1 MKRIFTTFLFISL
14 IAILAACG
22 KDDAEPLGEVE
33 ELHPIEVE
41 LTVTEAVKVGESVEM
56 TTLVTQNGEEIA
68 DADKVVYEI
77 WEEGKKEESEMLDA
91 VNEKDGTYTGE
102 TSFDADGM
110 YHIQVHVDARAQHS
124 MPTKTVTVGDGGEYE
139 EETEEDGSHAHH
151 TEGFSMHFVKPE
163 NVQAGEET
171 EFVLQLEL
179 DDQALENA
187 RVRYEIWSGDNA
199 DNKDWITA
207 EESAP
212 GEYTAVHNFPEAGL
226 FQIVIHVQDDEELH
240 EHEEHEIEV
249 Q

>member
-1 MKRIFTTFLFISL
+1 MKRRITTFLFISI

-41 LTVTEAVKVGESVEM
+41 LIVTEAVKVGEAVEM
-56 TTLVTQNGEEIA
+56 STLVTQNGEKIA

-77 WEEGKKEESEMLDA
+77 WEEGKKEDSEMMDA
-91 VNEKDGTYTGE
+91 VNEEDGTYTAE
-102 TSFDADGM
+102 SSFDADGL
-110 YHIQVHVDARAQHS
+110 YHIQVHVDARGQHS

-139 EETEEDGSHAHH
+139 ETEEDSGHGHH

-163 NVQAGEET
+163 NVEAGEET
-171 EFVLQLEL
+171 ELVLQLEL

-187 RVRYEIWSGDNA
+187 RVRYEIWSEANVDK
-199 DNKDWITA
+199 KDWITA
-207 EESAP
+207 EELAP
-212 GEYTAVHNFPEAGL
+212 GKYTAVHTFLEADL
-226 FQIVIHVQDDEELH
+226 FKMVIHVEDEEELH
-240 EHEEHEIEV
+240 EHEEHEIQV